1 MKITKSITAN
11 LYSFFINDVISV
23 KILNAIL
30 IQANITLVN
39 RPLINIDSN
48 IYSAVMIN
56 RIICIT
62 LMKLLL
68 FLKMLLSIILTSLY
82 NS

>member
-68 FLKMLLSIILTSLY
+68 FLKMLLSIILTSLH